1 MATAP
6 ISIQI
11 PELHPAQRRILDES
25 KRFNVVCAGR
35 RFGKNVLG
43 MDRLI
48 AGALSGQP
56 TAWFSPSYKLLSPV
70 WRELQ
75 SRLRPLTEDSS
86 EQERRLVLRGGG
98 SLEMW
103 SLDSP
108 DAGRGRAYALI
119 VIDEASLVL
128 DLERAWTETIRPMLN
143 DYSGSAWFTSTPKG
157 VNNYFHRLYA
167 FGQDLLKLNWKSWQM
182 PTAMNPFISPAEID
196 SAREEL
202 PELAF
207 SQEYLAQFVTWTG
220 AVFRNILYAV
230 CEAPEGPAC
239 LIGVD
244 WAGRG
249 AGDYTVF
256 VALHES
262 GAVLEIDRFRS
273 IDYPLQ
279 LDRLKA
285 FWERHYRPVILAE
298 DNAMGAPLVS
308 QLQRDGLPCV
318 PFVTTA
324 ASKAHIIQ
332 TLALAFEQGAI
343 GIPNDPVLIGELRAY
358 ESRENSGYIRYGA
371 PAGQHDDMLM
381 ALAITWGGLDA
392 KRNYHAPPQTKF
404 LSLDPFS
411 PPGTLVDYPQTVT
424 ISRY

>member
-1 MATAP
+1 MSANFELP
-6 ISIQI
+6 L
-11 PELHPAQRRILDES
+11 PKLHPAQRQILDES
-25 KRFNVVCAGR
+25 KRFNVLCAGR

-48 AGALSGQP
+48 HAALQGKP
-56 TAWFSPSYKLLSPV
+56 AAWFSPSYKLLSPV

-75 SRLRPLTEDSS
+75 SVLRPLSTDSN
-86 EQERRLVLRGGG
+86 EQEKRLELKGGG
-98 SLEMW
+98 SIEMW

-108 DAGRGRAYALI
+108 DSGRGRAYAL
-119 VIDEASLVL
+119 VVL
-128 DLERAWTETIRPMLN
+128 DECAMVAELERAWTETIRPMLS
-143 DYSGSAWFTSTPKG
+143 DHQGGAWFLSTPKG
-157 VNNYFHRLYA
+157 VNHYFHRLYNYGPDVMRPEWA
-167 FGQDLLKLNWKSWQM
+167 SWQM
-182 PTAMNPFISPAEID
+182 PTSANPFISPAEID

-230 CEAPEGPAC
+230 CEPPEGPAC

-285 FWERHYRPVILAE
+285 FWERHYRPVIIAE

-308 QLQRDGLPCV
+308 QLQRDGLPVV

-324 ASKAHIIQ
+324 TTKAHIIQ

-343 GIPNDPVLIGELRAY
+343 GIPHDPVLIGELQAY
-358 ESRENSGYIRYGA
+358 ESHESTGYIRYGA
-371 PAGQHDDMLM
+371 PSGQHDDMVM

-392 KRNYHAPPQTKF
+392 RRNYHAPPKTMF
-404 LSLDPFS
+404 LSLDPFDA
-411 PPGTLVDYPQTVT
+411 PGTLVDYPQTVT